1 MLLNGLIT
9 EFSTDIKN
17 IIITKFTI
25 MTLLILILVNTFSFL
40 VVFFLIKKGMRDH
53 KSDPVNYTKIYYKRM
68 FERIS
73 N

>member
-1 MLLNGLIT
+1 
-9 EFSTDIKN
+9 
-17 IIITKFTI
+17 